1 MTADAALEA
10 LGADCVA
17 LDAAA
22 AAAQDALCLQR
33 EALAVLVEAWGGESG
48 SAAADLIRRQCAEG
62 ADVVAELQRASGD
75 VALRRDRLADGSDP
89 GMFDV
94 GAARGE
100 AAGMPAA
107 PAVPPAQPVPPPAP
121 GAWAPAG
128 MPLAAGPDVGGTL
141 AALVAQFAELI
152 GSGVDLPAEES
163 IEEPIEGLVGESVRE
178 PAEAAGQPREPS
190 AVGQPQPVQS
200 PAQPPPAPV
209 AVPTLPPAVM
219 PQQESSVPQ
228 QESPRDA
235 AMAASPEPEPLLAAE
250 VPAPVQRA
258 ADPVPDPPTPCEI
271 AADELPEVG
280 G

>member
-1 MTADAALEA
+1 M
-10 LGADCVA
+10 
-17 LDAAA
+17 
-22 AAAQDALCLQR
+22 
-33 EALAVLVEAWGGESG
+33 
-48 SAAADLIRRQCAEG
+48 
-62 ADVVAELQRASGD
+62 VAELQRASGD
-75 VALRRDRLADGSDP
+75 AALRRDRLADGSDP

-107 PAVPPAQPVPPPAP
+107 PAVPPAQPVPQPAP

-163 IEEPIEGLVGESVRE
+163 IEGLVGESDRE
-178 PAEAAGQPREPS
+178 SAEAAGQPGEPS
-190 AVGQPQPVQS
+190 AVGQPQLVQS

-209 AVPTLPPAVM
+209 AVSTLPPAVM

-235 AMAASPEPEPLLAAE
+235 AMAASP
-250 VPAPVQRA
+250 
-258 ADPVPDPPTPCEI
+258 
-271 AADELPEVG
+271 
-280 G
+280 